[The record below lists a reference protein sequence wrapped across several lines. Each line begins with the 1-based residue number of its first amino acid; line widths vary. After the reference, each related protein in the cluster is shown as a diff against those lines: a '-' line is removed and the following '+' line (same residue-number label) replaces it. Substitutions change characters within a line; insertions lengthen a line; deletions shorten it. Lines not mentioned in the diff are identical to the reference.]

1 MVSIPGLGDTS
12 GRAESMLGR
21 RLRPWWGVY
30 PGSLIA
36 RGVVGAIVFGVIIYG
51 AHQVRAGEL
60 DLAATGLEDS
70 RELIDLVALGVGG
83 AALLGVLY
91 KIVQIAVGAFDLFVR
106 RSVEGRLVQ
115 AQERR
120 TGDFLPG
127 IVQMV
132 WFRSRDSSGMN
143 RSVRRRT
150 RYEVVLSTPHG
161 PKSWNVNSRHFAELR
176 GRPGARSASASAR
189 CSVTSAGLRRSSS
202 GHTCRARSGPDRNG
216 APPSMQ
222 SGSWVGAG
230 RRTSVTRCE

>member
-115 AQERR
+115 SQERR

-176 GRPGARSASASAR
+176 GRPGG
-189 CSVTSAGLRRSSS
+189 SVRLRVSPLLGYVS
-202 GHTCRARSGPDRNG
+202 RAE
-216 APPSMQ
+216 AL
-222 SGSWVGAG
+222 
-230 RRTSVTRCE
+230 E